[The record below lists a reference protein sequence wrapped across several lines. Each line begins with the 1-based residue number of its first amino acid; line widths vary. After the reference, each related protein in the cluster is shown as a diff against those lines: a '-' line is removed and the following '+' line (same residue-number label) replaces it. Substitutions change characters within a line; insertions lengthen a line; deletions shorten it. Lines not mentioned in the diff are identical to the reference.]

1 MRIVLRWATAYL
13 LFLTSLTVLGHY
25 NQQLN
30 AHLQALYA
38 AEADRSRKETQLLL
52 EQHRLLA
59 PLALREWAEANGYIP
74 MSLARW
80 EASPSTGQQRS
91 TP

>member
-1 MRIVLRWATAYL
+1 MRTAVKWGLMYWGL
-13 LFLTSLTVLGHY
+13 LLGLTALGHY

-30 AHLQALYA
+30 TQLRQLQA
-38 AEADRSRKETQLLL
+38 AEADLRRKETQLLL
-52 EQHRLLA
+52 ERYRMTS

-80 EASPSTGQQRS
+80 QRS

>member
-1 MRIVLRWATAYL
+1 MKTVLRWATVYL
-13 LFLTSLTVLGHY
+13 LLLSSLTVLGHY
-25 NQQLN
+25 NQRLN

-38 AEADRSRKETQLLL
+38 AEADLSRKETQLLL
-52 EQHRLLA
+52 EQHRLVA
-59 PLALREWAEANGYIP
+59 PLALRAWAEANGYIP

-80 EASPSTGQQRS
+80 DAPPSTGPQRS